1 MNGRACGAL
10 FLTAVAASVMT
21 DAGIGLLFPGGV
33 VTAEELSQSNNRVS
47 AEDVPL
53 AEKGRRSR
61 ALLGAHRDGHL
72 GLSLLDDNG
81 TLRAQLLVW
90 SGAERG

>member
-10 FLTAVAASVMT
+10 FLTAVAARVMT
-21 DAGIGLLFPGGV
+21 DAGIGLLFRGGL
-33 VTAEELSQSNNRVS
+33 VTAEERSQSNNVIS
-47 AEDVPL
+47 AEDFRPV
-53 AEKGRRSR
+53 EKGGRTR
-61 ALLGAHRDGHL
+61 ALLGAHRDGHP

-81 TLRAQLLVW
+81 KLRAQLLVL